1 MKLSEVSFKIICM
14 TILAITLV
22 AGWFAFDLYSFK
34 HSPVKLS
41 TAKVVVIQPGSSL
54 AGIARQLQR
63 EGIIDH
69 PRYLTILG
77 RWHGEAAR
85 LQAGEYRIQPG
96 MKPLDILDR
105 MVVGDVVE
113 YSLTVVEGWTF
124 REMLNA
130 VEHDA
135 KLQHTLTGLS
145 DGEIMQHLG
154 ADGEHPEGRFL
165 PETYHFAAGLSDL
178 DFLSRAYHAMDEL
191 LQKEWQQRA
200 EGLPYKSPY
209 EALIMASI
217 IEKETAVPEERAEIA
232 GVFVRRLQKH
242 MRLQTDPTVIYGLGD
257 KFDGNIRRRDLRH
270 DTPYNTYTRHGLPPT
285 PIALP
290 GADSIHAALHPDAGD
305 SLYFVAKGD
314 GSHHFSATL
323 AEHINAVRQYQLK
336 H

>member
-1 MKLSEVSFKIICM
+1 MKLSELSFKIIG
-14 TILAITLV
+14 IIVLAIGLV
-22 AGWFAFDLYSFK
+22 GGWFLFDLYTFK
-34 HSPVKLS
+34 YNPVKLS
-41 TAKVVVIQPGSSL
+41 AAKIVVIQPGSSL
-54 AGIARQLQR
+54 GSIARQLQD
-63 EGIIDH
+63 EGVIDH

-85 LQAGEYRIQPG
+85 LQAGEYRIEPG
-96 MKPLDILDR
+96 MKPLDILDK
-105 MVVGDVVE
+105 MVAGKVVE
-113 YSLTVVEGWTF
+113 YSLTIVEGWTF

-130 VEHDA
+130 VENDE

-145 DGEIMQHLG
+145 NGEIMQHLG
-154 ADGEHPEGRFL
+154 AEGEHPEGRFL
-165 PETYHFAAGLSDL
+165 PETYHFATGLSDL
-178 DFLSRAYHAMDEL
+178 DFLSRAYHAMDKL

-209 EALIMASI
+209 DALIMASI

-270 DTPYNTYTRHGLPPT
+270 DTPYNTYTRRGLPPT

-290 GADSIHAALHPDAGD
+290 GADSIHAALHPDAGN